1 MRYALRI
8 LGREKGF
15 SVFVILSL
23 ALGIA
28 AVTTIFSVVDSVL
41 LKPLPYAEPQRLFT
55 VSESLPRITQ
65 IPPRIPVNG
74 AHFHTWRTQDRLCSE
89 LALLD
94 PRSFNLTEGGEPERI
109 GGVATTWELFRLLG
123 VQAQLGRTFTADDE
137 TRDGGRVVVLADSLW
152 RRRFDARSDVIGRSI
167 RLDDE
172 LYTVIGV
179 LPADLHFPRGDQLG
193 VVPLAERVEIFKPLV
208 LDWASLSQV
217 GSFNYLSLVRLKPEA
232 TAEEAESEM
241 ALLLSDVAAKMHTD
255 LEVRL
260 TPLADEING
269 RSASALWFVMAAVGT
284 VLLILCVNLGN
295 LMWVRAGS
303 RLQDAAIRRALGAT
317 RVQLLRPI
325 LAQSLLLSLAGCVGG
340 VLLAS
345 VGIELVVRTAPV
357 DIPRI
362 DEIGFEPAAWFFA
375 LVVSVGC
382 GVFCGLW
389 PVWRSARAQPL
400 DALRGSA
407 RRTTEG
413 GARLRARAWLV
424 GLQVALST
432 TLLVTAS
439 LLGISFL
446 RLIHVDRGYSGDRV
460 LSTRLNLPRSRY
472 PNDES
477 RLLFDQRLLER
488 LRTLPGVRS
497 AALVSALPLT
507 GEHWGDLINE
517 DGDTRPPIER
527 PSANFRFVS
536 PHYFDAMGIRL
547 VAGRAPSEADQ
558 SHRVA
563 VVSENVA
570 RQVWPGEEPLGKRI
584 KRTDDAEAAACE
596 VIGVVEDVRAV
607 RLDQQPPLMVYV
619 PYWDGP
625 YWQGGIQ
632 RGATYVMQTSGD
644 PRSMVPAFR
653 DAVRQV
659 DPELALGE
667 VRTMQQV
674 LDDSVGQRRFQM
686 MLVWVFAASAL
697 LLACLGIYG
706 VVSYT
711 VSRRAREMGI
721 RMALGAQSAGLSLLV
736 VRQEMRPVVVGL
748 AAGVLGALGVG
759 RLIESLLF
767 GVGAHDPTTVAAA
780 TLFLAGVAAVA
791 CWIPA
796 RRASRVD
803 PAAALHQE

>member
-1 MRYALRI
+1 MRYTLRI

-15 SVFVILSL
+15 SAFVVLSL

-41 LKPLPYAEPQRLFT
+41 LKALPYAEPQRLFT

-179 LPADLHFPRGDQLG
+179 LPA
-193 VVPLAERVEIFKPLV
+193 
-208 LDWASLSQV
+208 
-217 GSFNYLSLVRLKPEA
+217 
-232 TAEEAESEM
+232 EEAESEM

-317 RVQLLRPI
+317 RMQLLRPI

-340 VLLAS
+340 VLLAY
-345 VGIELVVRTAPV
+345 VGIDLVVRTAPV

-362 DEIGFEPAAWFFA
+362 GEIGFEPAAWFFA
-375 LVVSVGC
+375 LLVSVGC

-400 DALRGSA
+400 DALRGSTL
-407 RRTTEG
+407 RTTEG

-460 LSTRLNLPRSRY
+460 LSTRLNLPRNRY

-488 LRTLPGVRS
+488 LQTLPGVRS

-536 PHYFDAMGIRL
+536 PRYFDAMGIRL
-547 VAGRAPSEADQ
+547 VAGRGPSEADQ

-632 RGATYVMQTSGD
+632 RGATYLMHTTGD

-653 DAVRQV
+653 DAVRQI
-659 DPELALGE
+659 DPELPLGE

-767 GVGAHDPTTVAAA
+767 GVGAHDPVTVTAAV
-780 TLFLAGVAAVA
+780 LFLAAVALVA
-791 CWIPA
+791 CWLPA

-803 PAAALHQE
+803 PAAARQQECVGGGLGPRQGHD